1 MDKKLEEAIKFLKN
15 FISLFYEFPNP
26 QSVSIKDSEIKNVE
40 TVLNYIDNS
49 ISTEVI
55 EEKIKQIQQEYSKLD
70 KEVDEYINDSN
81 KDLTKYYENKLK
93 IDTMQILSW
102 VIEIF
107 EELLEGK

>member
-15 FISLFYEFPNP
+15 FVSLFYEFPNP

-49 ISTEVI
+49 ISK
-55 EEKIKQIQQEYSKLD
+55 EKIEKIFETKIYNRNYLASTDWTEHQR
-70 KEVDEYINDSN
+70 EVDLEVAN
-81 KDLTKYYENKLK
+81 LLK
-93 IDTMQILSW
+93 IIK
-102 VIEIF
+102 

>member
-55 EEKIKQIQQEYSKLD
+55 EEKIKYKKQ
-70 KEVDEYINDSN
+70 
-81 KDLTKYYENKLK
+81 K
-93 IDTMQILSW
+93 IKNLEDDRYRKMCLQ
-102 VIEIF
+102 IEIDIL